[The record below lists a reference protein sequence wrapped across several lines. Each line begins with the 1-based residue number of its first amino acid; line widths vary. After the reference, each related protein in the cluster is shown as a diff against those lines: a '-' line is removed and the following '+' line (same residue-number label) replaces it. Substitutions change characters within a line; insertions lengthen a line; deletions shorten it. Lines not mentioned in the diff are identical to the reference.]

1 MDQHEFAAELRRDG
15 FRPVYASLR
24 PNTREANHCHDFDAR
39 LFVLGGEITITR
51 ENTLETF
58 RAGQCC
64 EVPAGCM
71 HTEQVGPEGVA
82 YLSGRRRN
90 GGPLTREAFESD
102 LRREG
107 FEVTHGG
114 QRPNFAEDP
123 HEHGFDVRIM
133 VLGGEITVVRDGKS
147 ETFTAGGCCEIPGDC
162 QHATKVGPEGVA
174 YITGKVDR
182 QVAAS

>member
-1 MDQHEFAAELRRDG
+1 MDQHEFAAEMRRDG

-24 PNTREANHCHDFDAR
+24 PNMREDNHCHDFDAR

-51 ENTLETF
+51 DNTADTF

-107 FEVTHGG
+107 FQVIHGG
-114 QRPNFAEDP
+114 QKPNFTEDL
-123 HEHGFDVRIM
+123 HAHGFDVRIM
-133 VLGGEITVVRDGKS
+133 VLSGEITVIRDGKA
-147 ETFTAGGCCEIPGDC
+147 ETFCAGSHCEIPGDC
-162 QHATKVGPEGVA
+162 QHATKVGLEGVA
-174 YITGKVDR
+174 YIVGKVDR
-182 QVAAS
+182 QATAI